1 MNLNSSKWSKL
12 SYWSKIVQIGP
23 KLFQKVKMVQSGII
37 WTNMVQKGPK
47 LSEIVQQYGPNWSE
61 MVQKGPIGYIMVHYG
76 NKLSK
81 MAQNSHKESKIVPII
96 SKGSI
101 TV

>member
-12 SYWSKIVQIGP
+12 SYWSKIVQNGP
-23 KLFQKVKMVQSGII
+23 KLFQKVKMVQCGII

-61 MVQKGPIGYIMVHYG
+61 MVQKGPICYSMVQYVTIWSIMVKNG
-76 NKLSK
+76 KKNAKLS
-81 MAQNSHKESKIVPII
+81 
-96 SKGSI
+96 
-101 TV
+101 